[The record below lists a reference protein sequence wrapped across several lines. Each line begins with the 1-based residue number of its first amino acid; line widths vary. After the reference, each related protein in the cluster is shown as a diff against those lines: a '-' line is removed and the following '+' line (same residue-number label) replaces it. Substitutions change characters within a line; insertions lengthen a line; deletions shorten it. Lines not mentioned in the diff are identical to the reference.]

1 METWLQLALTSFVT
15 LGASSGFW
23 AYLQRKDRARS
34 ATTRLLMGMAYD
46 TITTLGIA
54 YIERGWVTKDE
65 YEELRKYFY
74 EPYRALGGNGVA
86 ERVMNE
92 VSGLPFRPH
101 SRYSEIFRN
110 RENEETV
117 NNVRIVTR
125 QEQDTPS
132 G

>member
-1 METWLQLALTSFVT
+1 METWLQLALTSLVT

-23 AYLQRKDRARS
+23 AYLQHKDRARS

-65 YEELRKYFY
+65 YEELRKYFF
-74 EPYRALGGNGVA
+74 EPYKALGGNGVA
-86 ERVMNE
+86 ERIMGE
-92 VSGLPFRPH
+92 VSRLPFQSH

-110 RENEETV
+110 RENEGTIKH
-117 NNVRIVTR
+117 VRVVTR

-132 G
+132 E